1 MNVKQALE
9 PCGTDDG
16 ELGNR
21 NAFLPM
27 STTEI
32 INTHTEMF
40 NDLLKLA
47 VDSGVSDVIIKANK
61 PGYVRIAGRLKPV
74 DMDPISCPE
83 AEAWVC
89 EHVPRIFK
97 PKWDSEGQV
106 DFAYAAEGVGRFRV
120 NAFHQRGLVSI
131 VFRHIKST
139 VPNFEQLNLGE
150 TAGALQKLS
159 QAKDGILLVCG
170 ATGSGKSST
179 MAAMLNWI
187 NQNYDKHI
195 VTIEDPIEYTFQDDK
210 SLFQQ
215 REIGL
220 DVPNFE
226 LAIKS
231 VLRQNPDIIL
241 IGEMRDRETFET
253 AISAAE
259 TGHLVFSTMHAATV
273 AQSLT
278 RLFEFFPAEEVV
290 QARRAI
296 AGTLRGFICQ
306 KLIPLIEGTGRVPAN
321 EILHADATVRN
332 LILEGQNEKIQSL
345 LESNSDS
352 ATFSFNKDIYRLVKA
367 GIISKQDGLK
377 YSPNPQQLEMNLR
390 GIFIKS

>member
-1 MNVKQALE
+1 
-9 PCGTDDG
+9 
-16 ELGNR
+16 
-21 NAFLPM
+21 M
-27 STTEI
+27 SPVTPHTEI
-32 INTHTEMF
+32 I

-47 VDSGVSDVIIKANK
+47 VDSGVSDVIIKSNK
-61 PGYVRIAGRLKPV
+61 PGYVRLAGKLKPV

-83 AEAWVC
+83 AQAWVD
-89 EHVPRIFK
+89 EHVPRVFK
-97 PKWDSEGQV
+97 GKWDDDGQV
-106 DFAYAAEGVGRFRV
+106 DFAYAVEGIGRFRV

-131 VFRHIKST
+131 VMRHIKSS
-139 VPNFEQLNLGE
+139 VPTFDQLGLGQ
-150 TAGALQKLS
+150 TADALIKLV

-179 MAAMLNWI
+179 MAAMMNWV
-187 NQNYDKHI
+187 NQNMDKHI
-195 VTIEDPIEYTFQDDK
+195 VTIEDPIEYTFSDDK

-220 DVPNFE
+220 DVPSFE
-226 LAIKS
+226 LAIKA
-231 VLRQNPDIIL
+231 VLRQNPDVIL

-278 RLFEFFPAEEVV
+278 RLFEFFPPEEQI

-296 AGTLRGFICQ
+296 SGSLRGFICQ
-306 KLIPLIEGTGRVPAN
+306 KLIPNIDGNGRVPAN
-321 EILHADATVRN
+321 EILTADATVKN
-332 LILEGQNEKIQSL
+332 LILEGQFEKIQGI
-345 LESNSDS
+345 LEGSGDS
-352 ATFSFNKDIYRLVKA
+352 SSFSFNKDLYRLIKA
-367 GIISKQDGLK
+367 GRISKADGLRF
-377 YSPNPQQLEMNLR
+377 SPNPQALEMNLK

>member
-1 MNVKQALE
+1 MPTTATVT
-9 PCGTDDG
+9 PH
-16 ELGNR
+16 
-21 NAFLPM
+21 
-27 STTEI
+27 TEI
-32 INTHTEMF
+32 I

-47 VDSGVSDVIIKANK
+47 VDSGVSDVIIKSNK
-61 PGYVRIAGRLKPV
+61 PGYVRLAGKLKPV
-74 DMDPISCPE
+74 DMDPITSPE
-83 AEAWVC
+83 GEAWVS
-89 EHVPRIFK
+89 EHVPKMFK
-97 PKWDSEGQV
+97 QKWDDLGQV
-106 DFAYAAEGVGRFRV
+106 DFAYSVDGIGRFRV

-131 VFRHIKST
+131 VMRHIKST
-139 VPNFEQLNLGE
+139 VPNFEQLGLGA
-150 TAGALQKLS
+150 TADALIKMV

-179 MAAMLNWI
+179 MAAMMNWI
-187 NQNYDKHI
+187 NQNQDKHI
-195 VTIEDPIEYTFQDDK
+195 VTIEDPIEYTFIDDK

-226 LAIKS
+226 LAIKA

-278 RLFEFFPAEEVV
+278 RLFEFFPAEEQL

-296 AGTLRGFICQ
+296 AGSLRGFICQ
-306 KLIPLIEGTGRVPAN
+306 KLIPTIDGNSRQPVN
-321 EILHADATVRN
+321 EILTADPTVRN
-332 LILEGQNEKIQSL
+332 LILEGHNEKIQSI
-345 LESNSDS
+345 LEGSGDS
-352 ATFSFNKDIYRLVKA
+352 SSFSFNKDIYRHIKT
-367 GIISKQDGLK
+367 GRISKQDGLK
-377 YSPNPQQLEMNLR
+377 FSPNPQQLEMNLK

>member
-1 MNVKQALE
+1 MK
-9 PCGTDDG
+9 PCGTNDG
-16 ELGNR
+16 EIRNR

-27 STTEI
+27 PTATP
-32 INTHTEMF
+32 HTEMI
-40 NDLLKLA
+40 NDLLRLA
-47 VDSGVSDVIIKANK
+47 VESGVSDVIIKSNK
-61 PGYVRIAGRLKPV
+61 PGYVRLAGKLKPV
-74 DMDPISCPE
+74 DMDPITCPE
-83 AEAWVC
+83 AEAFVV
-89 EHVPRIFK
+89 EHVPKVFK
-97 PKWDSEGQV
+97 ARWDDEGQV

-131 VFRHIKST
+131 VLRHIKST
-139 VPNFEQLNLGE
+139 VPTFEQLGLGTTE
-150 TAGALQKLS
+150 ASLIKLS

-187 NQNYDKHI
+187 NQNLDKHI
-195 VTIEDPIEYTFQDDK
+195 VTIEDPIEYTFHDDK

-220 DVPNFE
+220 DVPSFE
-226 LAIKS
+226 LAIKA

-259 TGHLVFSTMHAATV
+259 TGHLVISTMHAATV

-278 RLFEFFPAEEVV
+278 RLFEFFPAEEQL

-296 AGTLRGFICQ
+296 SGSLRGFICQ
-306 KLIPLIEGTGRVPAN
+306 KLIPTIEGNGRVPAN
-321 EILHADATVRN
+321 EILTADATVRN
-332 LILEGQNEKIQSL
+332 LILEGQNEKIQGI
-345 LESNSDS
+345 LEGSGDS
-352 ATFSFNKDIYRLVKA
+352 TSFSFNKDLYRLIKA
-367 GIISKQDGLK
+367 GRISKADGLK
-377 YSPNPQQLEMNLR
+377 FSPNPQQLEMNLK

>member
-1 MNVKQALE
+1 MPPATVT
-9 PCGTDDG
+9 P
-16 ELGNR
+16 
-21 NAFLPM
+21 
-27 STTEI
+27 
-32 INTHTEMF
+32 HTEMI
-40 NDLLKLA
+40 NDLLRLA
-47 VDSGVSDVIIKANK
+47 VESGVSDVIIKANK
-61 PGYVRIAGRLKPV
+61 PGYVRLAGKLKPV
-74 DMDPISCPE
+74 DMDPITSPE
-83 AEAWVC
+83 ADAFVT
-89 EHVPRIFK
+89 EHVPKIFR
-97 PKWDSEGQV
+97 PRWDDEGQV
-106 DFAYAAEGVGRFRV
+106 DFAYSYEGVGRFRV

-131 VFRHIKST
+131 VMRHIKST
-139 VPNFEQLNLGE
+139 VPTFAQLGLGE
-150 TAGALQKLS
+150 TENALIKLS

-179 MAAMLNWI
+179 MAAMMNWI
-187 NQNYDKHI
+187 NQNLDKHI

-220 DVPNFE
+220 DVPNFG
-226 LAIKS
+226 LAIKA

-241 IGEMRDRETFET
+241 VGEMRDRETFET

-259 TGHLVFSTMHAATV
+259 TGHLVFSTMHAGTV

-306 KLIPLIEGTGRVPAN
+306 KLVPTIEGTGRVPVN
-321 EILHADATVRN
+321 EILSADATVRN
-332 LILEGQNEKIQSL
+332 LILEGQNEKIQGL
-345 LESNSDS
+345 LESNADS
-352 ATFSFNKDIYRLVKA
+352 ATFSFNKDIYRLIKA
-367 GIISKQDGLK
+367 GRISKQDGLRF
-377 YSPNPQQLEMNLR
+377 SPNPQQLEMNLK

>member
-1 MNVKQALE
+1 MAT
-9 PCGTDDG
+9 P
-16 ELGNR
+16 
-21 NAFLPM
+21 
-27 STTEI
+27 
-32 INTHTEMF
+32 HTEML

-47 VDSGVSDVIIKANK
+47 VESGASDIVVKSNK
-61 PGYVRIAGRLKPV
+61 PGYVRLSGRLKPV
-74 DMDPISCPE
+74 EMDPISCPE
-83 AEAWVC
+83 AQAWVD
-89 EHVPRIFK
+89 EHVPKVFK
-97 PKWDSEGQV
+97 KKWDDDGQV
-106 DFAYAAEGVGRFRV
+106 DFAYSAEGVGRFRV

-131 VFRHIKST
+131 VMRHIKSR
-139 VPNFEQLNLGE
+139 VPSFEDLGVQSE
-150 TAGALQKLS
+150 PMLKLA
-159 QAKDGILLVCG
+159 QAKDGILLICG

-187 NQNYDKHI
+187 NHNMDKHI
-195 VTIEDPIEYTFQDDK
+195 VTIEDPIEYTFQDEK

-226 LAIKS
+226 MAIKA

-278 RLFEFFPAEEVV
+278 RLFEFFPPEEQI

-296 AGTLRGFICQ
+296 SGSLRGFICQ
-306 KLIPLIEGTGRVPAN
+306 KLIPALEGGGRVPSN
-321 EILHADATVRN
+321 EILNADTVVKN
-332 LILEGQNEKIQSL
+332 LILEGQFEKLQGIL
-345 LESNSDS
+345 DGTTDSNS
-352 ATFSFNKDIYRLVKA
+352 FSFNKDIFRLIKA
-367 GIISKQDGLK
+367 GKISKAEGLRF
-377 YSPNPQQLEMNLR
+377 SPNPQALEMNLK
-390 GIFIKS
+390 GIFMRS

>member
-1 MNVKQALE
+1 MK
-9 PCGTDDG
+9 PCGTKHG

-21 NAFLPM
+21 QRFFPM
-27 STTEI
+27 SLPPHLTPHTEI
-32 INTHTEMF
+32 F

-47 VDSGVSDVIIKANK
+47 VESGVSDVIIKSNK
-61 PGYVRIAGRLKPV
+61 PGYVRLAGRLKAV
-74 DMDPISCPE
+74 DMDPITCPE
-83 AEAWVC
+83 AEAFVI
-89 EHVPRIFK
+89 EHVPKVFR
-97 PKWDSEGQV
+97 PRWEDEGQV
-106 DFAYAAEGVGRFRV
+106 DFAYSAEGVGRFRV

-131 VFRHIKST
+131 VLRHIKST
-139 VPNFEQLNLGE
+139 VPTFEQLGLGATE
-150 TAGALQKLS
+150 QALIKLA

-179 MAAMLNWI
+179 MAAMLDWI
-187 NQNYDKHI
+187 NQNLDKHI
-195 VTIEDPIEYTFQDDK
+195 VTIEDPIEYTFQDEK

-220 DVPNFE
+220 DVPSFQ
-226 LAIKS
+226 LAIKA

-241 IGEMRDRETFET
+241 VGEMRDRETFET

-296 AGTLRGFICQ
+296 SGSLRGFICQ
-306 KLIPLIEGTGRVPAN
+306 KLIPTADGNGRVPAN
-321 EILHADATVRN
+321 EILTADATVRN
-332 LILEGQNEKIQSL
+332 LILEGQNEKIQGL

-352 ATFSFNKDIYRLVKA
+352 ATFSFNRDLYRLWKA
-367 GIISKQDGLK
+367 GKINKQDALK
-377 YSPNPQQLEMNLR
+377 FSPNPPQLEMNMK
-390 GIFIKS
+390 GITIRS